1 MLLEEFHNPLGV
13 SACSFQ
19 SGDAVEEVGLCNAAE
34 RVSPG
39 FVCLPYAF
47 ERTSMGG
54 AEIRPVGFAG
64 LTADGTGHG
73 GCMFLWRLCC
83 YIFALSTLTSP
94 KWESLSWTF
103 SGGPPGEG
111 GLRTAISLIQA

>member
-64 LTADGTGHG
+64 LTADGTGAFNPDKSEMG
-73 GCMFLWRLCC
+73 VFVLDVFRR
-83 YIFALSTLTSP
+83 
-94 KWESLSWTF
+94 
-103 SGGPPGEG
+103 PPGG
-111 GLRTAISLIQA
+111 GGVADRD